1 MESSERHTT
10 GYEDV
15 ALGLRE
21 ETDSHSG
28 LSRHERRSLFSLKNP
43 HFLTAVCDEL
53 KRRDKQGTGLV
64 TAATFSHAL
73 ADMGLPFGSPEAD
86 LVMRYCQVTDDG
98 YVVFKELMLATQS
111 FKKQLTDH
119 VSEAIAPSTVVE
131 RERLVPLPSPKTELT
146 GFTPEITDAVRR
158 LYAQWDRCCLRD
170 WQFKEALQ
178 QMGLSST
185 PEFERLLAIHGPSGS
200 VTFSQLMQAL
210 MMSDDEA
217 DNNSS
222 RRSRRCQPEKTTIPS
237 AADRQPFY
245 EPRRNPVTWCEPQP
259 LKGLP
264 QPRYP
269 PIEDS
274 FSGNRVDS
282 SLHDKFT
289 RLKKLVALY
298 LADRIP
304 AARFRRELI
313 QANVPITQEID
324 ILIRGQEAD
333 NSGHFTSFVV
343 AIFRAAER
351 SEEFRQEW
359 KGEEESDPTGGVITT
374 ALEILPTGGAIEREI
389 APPPP
394 LSVEKTD
401 YEPKTR
407 LVPIDRTPWMADTS
421 GSTTPGSRDEPPT
434 IYPRPANEYATQH
447 ARLALA
453 NKMTASHS
461 YYGHGDIISWG
472 RSECSSTQR

>member
-1 MESSERHTT
+1 METAGGYSS
-10 GYEDV
+10 GYDDV
-15 ALGLRE
+15 ARRE
-21 ETDSHSG
+21 ENDSRRPA
-28 LSRHERRSLFSLKNP
+28 LSRHERRSLYSLKNP
-43 HFLTAVCDEL
+43 HFLTAVCEEL
-53 KRRDKQGTGLV
+53 KRCDKQGTGLV
-64 TAATFSHAL
+64 TASTFSQAL
-73 ADMGLPFGSPEAD
+73 ADMGLAFGSPEAD

-98 YVVFKELMLATQS
+98 YVVFKELMLATQP

-119 VSEAIAPSTVVE
+119 VTEALAPPTLIE
-131 RERLVPLPSPKTELT
+131 QERLVPLPSPKTELT

-210 MMSDDEA
+210 MMSDDA
-217 DNNSS
+217 DHSA
-222 RRSRRCQPEKTTIPS
+222 RRSRRSQPEMAVPT

-264 QPRYP
+264 EPRFP
-269 PIEDS
+269 VDDMCGIS
-274 FSGNRVDS
+274 VDS
-282 SLHDKFT
+282 SLHEKFT
-289 RLKKLVALY
+289 HLKKLVALY

-304 AARFRRELI
+304 AARFRRELL

-333 NSGHFTSFVV
+333 NSGQFTAFVV

-359 KGEEESDPTGGVITT
+359 KGEEASDAGGVITT
-374 ALEILPTGGAIEREI
+374 ALEVLPTGGAIEREVV
-389 APPPP
+389 P
-394 LSVEKTD
+394 SERER
-401 YEPKTR
+401 YEQKAR
-407 LVPIDRTPWMADTS
+407 LVPIERAHWMADAS
-421 GSTTPGSRDEPPT
+421 VSTTPGSKGDEPPV
-434 IYPRPANEYATQH
+434 YPRPQSEYSVQH

-453 NKMTASHS
+453 NKMAASHS
-461 YYGHGDIISWG
+461 YHGHGDIISWG
-472 RSECSSTQR
+472 RREPSSPGN